1 VLTARTEVI
10 DRMLMSAND
19 TCARSWPRTRRTT
32 TDDDPIAAAS
42 FALPGPITPW
52 PTCPSSRS
60 DVGPSLA
67 ASSTN
72 TCGSPKSPAQDQR
85 QSFEPHRVRRQ
96 GLEPRTRGL
105 REAAALSATP
115 CPRWV
120 VVRLGGHYSRLIG
133 ELAVADIWPATGA
146 DGSLW
151 RAWGCSPGT
160 WPGCGGAEFRR
171 LPRSRSG
178 DSQRASP
185 QRWRTGPRRSRPE
198 ERRTRW
204 GRPAPDTPPVAA
216 RLLARAAPQR
226 RRR

>member
-1 VLTARTEVI
+1 MAVHGPARQAATTARGRIGGAQSHHPAHQPRHRRTPRPSQLTASSKSGGATRHRT
-10 DRMLMSAND
+10 L
-19 TCARSWPRTRRTT
+19 PR
-32 TDDDPIAAAS
+32 AQ
-42 FALPGPITPW
+42 PG
-52 PTCPSSRS
+52 SH
-60 DVGPSLA
+60 
-67 ASSTN
+67 
-72 TCGSPKSPAQDQR
+72 
-85 QSFEPHRVRRQ
+85 F
-96 GLEPRTRGL
+96 RTRGRSTL
-105 REAAALSATP
+105 RNSLSP
-115 CPRWV
+115 LGGRQ
-120 VVRLGGHYSRLIG
+120 LGGHHSRLIG

-151 RAWGCSPGT
+151 RAWDCSPGT